1 MNENKNNL
9 NNNILITGGAGYIGS
24 CLALY
29 LKKKYRITI
38 LDKKKS
44 KNLINT
50 CNLLDLKKLNHILNK
65 YKPKLIIHL
74 AAQSLVDET
83 INKKKY
89 YQNNILAT
97 KNLITTMKKH
107 NLTNL
112 IFSSTAAVYKYS
124 GKILSENDT
133 IKPKSTYAKTKL
145 KCEKIIKD
153 SKINSIILRFFNVCS
168 SLKIN
173 NKIIGEFHNPE
184 THLIP
189 TIVYKNLLQKK
200 FYIYGNNYK
209 TQDGTCIR
217 DYIHIKDICSAID
230 KSINYLFRNNKK
242 FQIINIGSSSRNTNL
257 ETLQEIEKITKIK
270 NIYTIEDRRKGDVD
284 LLVCSNSKAKKLLN
298 WQPKNSAIKKIIKD
312 EILWVKH
319 LIKNKQ
325 FRKFKNYL

>member
-1 MNENKNNL
+1 LNENKNNL

-97 KNLITTMKKH
+97 KNLITAMKNH

>member
-1 MNENKNNL
+1 LNENKNNL

>member
-145 KCEKIIKD
+145 RCEKIIKD

>member
-97 KNLITTMKKH
+97 KNLITAMKNH

>member
-1 MNENKNNL
+1 MNESKKNL